1 MNKSLLINK
10 YNLNF
15 KINNKTIKKRQ
26 MNKNNLIKN

>member
-15 KINNKTIKKRQ
+15 KINNKRIKKRY

>member
-15 KINNKTIKKRQ
+15 KINNKRIKKRQ
-26 MNKNNLIKN
+26 MNKN